1 MTRFLISVIIR
12 IIKNKRS
19 LKLRKIKY
27 TILELIKKVKNNCKI
42 IRKLISEDEL
52 KLLLEHIYFLFK
64 KNIEILNEN
73 INYKENQI
81 ILPTT
86 SLERG
91 DVVWVDFG
99 YGIGAEFRYFHYA
112 VVLAVED
119 NQVIV
124 IPLTSSDT
132 RVGKTQMMIDIG
144 YIEKIASESETK
156 EKNNKKSYALIKSI
170 RSISITRIIIPKRND
185 RKLRLK
191 LNKEQLDLLDEAIKK
206 YLTKS

>member
-1 MTRFLISVIIR
+1 M
-12 IIKNKRS
+12 K
-19 LKLRKIKY
+19 LK
-27 TILELIKKVKNNCKI
+27 
-42 IRKLISEDEL
+42 
-52 KLLLEHIYFLFK
+52 
-64 KNIEILNEN
+64 
-73 INYKENQI
+73 
-81 ILPTT
+81 
-86 SLERG
+86 RG
-91 DVVWVDFG
+91 DVVQVDFG

-170 RSISITRIIIPKRND
+170 RSTQQQND
-185 RKLRLK
+185 RISLMVKGLV
-191 LNKEQLDLLDEAIKK
+191 
-206 YLTKS
+206 

>member
-1 MTRFLISVIIR
+1 M
-12 IIKNKRS
+12 
-19 LKLRKIKY
+19 RKIKY
-27 TILELIKKVKNNCKI
+27 TILELIKKIKINCKVF
-42 IRKLISEDEL
+42 RKLVTDDEL
-52 KLLLEHIYFLFK
+52 KLFLEYVYIMLK
-64 KNIEILNEN
+64 KNISILKEN
-73 INYKENQI
+73 IEYREKGISNPLMK
-81 ILPTT
+81 LK
-86 SLERG
+86 RG

-144 YIEKIASESETK
+144 YIEKIASERETN
-156 EKNNKKSYALIKSI
+156 EKDNKKSYALIKSI

>member
-91 DVVWVDFG
+91 RVVWVDFG